1 MFRFSSKKIL
11 NAKSLVAFIAVA
23 ALVGG
28 SGCSSPSPAY
38 APPSKSQSPASSRT
52 QTPRAQPPA
61 APVVAQ
67 APSKP
72 ASQRQVKEEKKTERT
87 IVASNGLSAKI
98 ALPELAA
105 PDTRYRP
112 VISIGKKTVFG
123 TGTADNG
130 KLEKL
135 GGCVPNSIFVD
146 PEIFN
151 GLSEMQSIALR
162 EAIADACRKS
172 GADFLIAPRYE
183 LSIASNSDDTA
194 VSCTVTG
201 YPANITDFVSADE
214 EAPEVTSLKKE
225 LAEKN
230 ATIDELSRQIDA
242 LKNAKTRE
250 TTVAAYLE
258 LIRKYGITDMN
269 EIRRILAL
277 MGELV
282 PLSEHVPAPGEA
294 NVLEVKPGN
303 ITLNGNVGVQVPVEV
318 PAIKVKIE
326 K

>member
-1 MFRFSSKKIL
+1 MIRFSSKKIL
-11 NAKSLVAFIAVA
+11 NAKSLVAFVAVA

-28 SGCSSPSPAY
+28 SGCSSLSPAY
-38 APPSKSQSPASSRT
+38 AQ
-52 QTPRAQPPA
+52 QTPPPAKTQPPA
-61 APVVAQ
+61 PVRTQRPAVAPT
-67 APSKP
+67 PTKP
-72 ASQRQVKEEKKTERT
+72 APQKQAKEEKKTERT
-87 IVASNGLSAKI
+87 VVASNGLSSKI

-112 VISIGKKTVFG
+112 VISIGKETVSG

-172 GADFLIAPRYE
+172 GADFLVAPRYE
-183 LSIASNSDDTA
+183 LAIASDSDDTA

-214 EAPEVTSLKKE
+214 EAPEVTALKKE

>member
-1 MFRFSSKKIL
+1 MIRFSSKKIL
-11 NAKSLVAFIAVA
+11 NAKSLVAFVAVA

-28 SGCSSPSPAY
+28 SGCSSLSPAY
-38 APPSKSQSPASSRT
+38 AQ
-52 QTPRAQPPA
+52 QTPPPAKTQPPA
-61 APVVAQ
+61 PVRTQRPAVV
-67 APSKP
+67 PTPTKP
-72 ASQRQVKEEKKTERT
+72 APQKQAKEEKKTERT
-87 IVASNGLSAKI
+87 VVASNGLSSKI
-98 ALPELAA
+98 ALPALAA

-112 VISIGKKTVFG
+112 VISIGKETVSG

-172 GADFLIAPRYE
+172 GADFLVAPRYE
-183 LSIASNSDDTA
+183 LAIASDSDDTA

-214 EAPEVTSLKKE
+214 EAPEVTALKKE
-225 LAEKN
+225 LAEKDGII
-230 ATIDELSRQIDA
+230 AELSRQIA
-242 LKNAKTRE
+242 ELKNAKTRE

-258 LIRKYGITDMN
+258 LVRKYGITDMN
-269 EIRRILAL
+269 EVRRVLAL

-282 PLSEHVPAPGEA
+282 PLSEAIPAPVPAEA
-294 NVLEVKPGN
+294 NVIEVKPGN